1 MRIYDN
7 IKNNRNKGITLITL
21 VITIIILLILAGISI
36 IALNGENGLIK
47 KSKQAKDEHETAAAK
62 EALSMELSA
71 ILAQSQGE
79 KNLKDLDGMTIDGY
93 TTNVSDIARLV
104 TMTKNK
110 ETYYFLVDSQYNIQ
124 NLNSI
129 QGINQSTGS
138 GTSQGGNSSSE
149 IINDFNIKVEEQSGL
164 SAKINIDGEITTKDN
179 SKILGYIVLVNGQGN
194 DIRKIMPY
202 TVSLEKVNTAYKIDV
217 IAVDIYGKTKNASSS
232 LTVTT
237 PNVIETALD
246 YPIMTKNGMVNV
258 KYTNPGD
265 ANDYY
270 YGLDLSKDCTAT
282 DALDKAAYDGDETTY
297 YDGTSTKNKF
307 YFGNDIDCYNVCFK
321 LINPNMSDSSYVV
334 SGGGYNFSRGNGAIL
349 SNGDWHIN
357 YFGKGSDKMKGK
369 LSYMNTAVYEI
380 YYDESIQ

>member
-1 MRIYDN
+1 MKFYN
-7 IKNNRNKGITLITL
+7 MKNNKNKGITLISL
-21 VITIIILLILAGISI
+21 VVTIIILLILAGISI

-47 KSKQAKDEHETAAAK
+47 RSKQAKNEHETAAAQ

-79 KNLKDLDGMTIDGY
+79 KNLKDLDGMKIDGY

-104 TMTKNK
+104 TMTKDK

-124 NLNSI
+124 NLNNI
-129 QGINQSTGS
+129 QGINQNPGTGTGS
-138 GTSQGGNSSSE
+138 SSSE

-194 DIRKIMPY
+194 DIEKTMPY
-202 TVSLEKVNTAYKIDV
+202 TVKLEKIDTTYKIDV
-217 IAVDIYGKTKNASSS
+217 IAIDIYGKTKNASSS

-246 YPIMTKNGMVNV
+246 YPIITKNGMVNV
-258 KYTNPGD
+258 KYTNPSD
-265 ANDYY
+265 ASDYY

-282 DALDKAAYDGDETTY
+282 DALDKATYDGDETTY
-297 YDGTSTKNKF
+297 YNGTSTKNKF
-307 YFGNDIDCYNVCFK
+307 YFGSDIDIYQVCFT
-321 LINPNMSDSSYVV
+321 IDQNASGTVFNSD
-334 SGGGYNFSRGNGAIL
+334 GYGRVYTSEGEKIDDNNF
-349 SNGDWHIN
+349 HTT
-357 YFGKGSDKMKGK
+357 YYGKGSSAWKGK
-369 LSYMNTAVYEI
+369 FSYLSMKIYEM

>member
-1 MRIYDN
+1 MKIY
-7 IKNNRNKGITLITL
+7 NNTKNKGITLISL
-21 VITIIILLILAGISI
+21 VVTIIILLILAGISI

-47 KSKQAKDEHETAAAK
+47 RSKQAKDEHETAAAQ

-79 KNLKDLDGMTIDGY
+79 KKLKDLDGMKIDGY

-104 TMTKNK
+104 TMTKDK

-124 NLNSI
+124 NLNNI
-129 QGINQSTGS
+129 QGINQNPGIGTGS
-138 GTSQGGNSSSE
+138 SSSE

-194 DIRKIMPY
+194 DIGKTMPY
-202 TVSLEKVNTAYKIDV
+202 TVNLEKIGTTYKIDV
-217 IAVDIYGKTKNASSS
+217 MAIDIYGKTKNASSS

-246 YPIMTKNGMVNV
+246 YPIMTKEGMVNV

-265 ANDYY
+265 ARDYY
-270 YGLDLSKDCTAT
+270 YGLDLSKDCTAS
-282 DALDKAAYDGDETTY
+282 DALDKAAYDGNEATY
-297 YDGTSTKNKF
+297 YNGTSTKNKF
-307 YFGNDIDCYNVCFK
+307 YFGSDIDCYNVCFK
-321 LINPNMSDSSYVV
+321 LVNTNMSSSSYVV
-334 SGGGYNFSRGNGAIL
+334 SGGGYDFSRGNGAIL

>member
-1 MRIYDN
+1 MKIY
-7 IKNNRNKGITLITL
+7 NNTKNKGITLISL
-21 VITIIILLILAGISI
+21 VVTIIILLILAGISI

-47 KSKQAKDEHETAAAK
+47 RSKQAKDEHETAAAQ

-79 KNLKDLDGMTIDGY
+79 KKLKDLDGMKIDGY

-104 TMTKNK
+104 TMTKDK
-110 ETYYFLVDSQYNIQ
+110 ERYYFLVDSQYNIQ
-124 NLNSI
+124 NLNNI
-129 QGINQSTGS
+129 QGINQNPGTGTGS
-138 GTSQGGNSSSE
+138 SSSE

-194 DIRKIMPY
+194 DIGKTMPY
-202 TVSLEKVNTAYKIDV
+202 TVNLEKIGTTYKIDV
-217 IAVDIYGKTKNASSS
+217 MAIDIYGKTKNESSS

-246 YPIMTKNGMVNV
+246 YPIITRNGMVNV

-265 ANDYY
+265 ASDYY
-270 YGLDLSKDCTAT
+270 YGLDLSKDCTAS

-297 YDGTSTKNKF
+297 YNGTSTKNKF
-307 YFGNDIDCYNVCFK
+307 YFASDIDLYNVCFK
-321 LINPNMSDSSYVV
+321 LVNPNMSGSSYVV
-334 SGGGYNFSRGNGAIL
+334 SGGGYNFSRGNGVIL
-349 SNGDWHIN
+349 SDGDWHIN
-357 YFGKGSDKMKGK
+357 YFGKGSDKMKGI